1 MENSPS
7 RKRAEARA
15 AQRRLQAALR
25 QELRRRQVECRY
37 VGQCPVAQAGN
48 CPGIC

>member
-1 MENSPS
+1 MDKPS
-7 RKRAEARA
+7 QRKPDPRA

-25 QELRRRQVECRY
+25 RELRRRQAECRY
-37 VGQCPVAQAGN
+37 VGGCPVAQAGN

>member
-1 MENSPS
+1 MDNSSS
-7 RKRAEARA
+7 RVPAETRA

-25 QELRRRQVECRY
+25 QELRRRQLECRY
-37 VGQCPVAQAGN
+37 AVQCPVALAGN